1 MRRAGSAGAMV
12 NHFSGWDKLRLECA
26 FAALA
31 LLCLLLTNAF
41 NIIPASAQ
49 NTQIQDKTFQNPAV
63 QSQTGA
69 LDPERMLIEAASL
82 VYNKDDNSVAAQ
94 GEVQIYYKGRILQ
107 ADKVTYNR
115 TTGRVLA
122 TGNAKITE
130 ADGSVT
136 YGDRFDLTDNFRDG
150 FIDSVRIISKD
161 KTRMTSPHAE
171 RVNSDIVNLDK
182 ATYTACEPCKDH
194 PERAPVWQVHAVHV
208 IHNSKDQMI
217 YFEQATIEVFGI
229 PVLWLPYMS
238 TPDSTVQRKTG
249 FLGPHF
255 IDKSALGFGMSVP
268 FFWNLAPNYDLT
280 LMPAL
285 LTRQGFFGEAQWR
298 HRLEHGEYD
307 IRVSGISPAKPSD
320 FEQPPTGAGNL
331 KFRGSIETNAKFLI
345 NPNWSF
351 GWNIAVATD
360 KFFYS
365 DFNVPAENLAAS
377 YFKETTSSAYLHGQ
391 SDRAYFDLRGYGFQ
405 GLSSTDYQKELP
417 LAAPVLDYHKT
428 IDLPK
433 AKYGILGG
441 EVGIDVNMTSISR
454 EAAAFQS
461 TVSAANG
468 THLTDSVY
476 GLYDVCKT
484 TAGAYTRDTCLL
496 RGMAGNTTRFSA
508 QFDWRKQLIDPIGQ
522 VWTPFVY
529 GRADLAAIDL
539 NKSATFDAVKYEGT
553 PLSNASQSAFFS
565 KSQSLA
571 GRAMPAVGLEYRY
584 PFVAKTNWA
593 THTIEPI
600 AQVIVRPNEQA
611 VGSMPNEDAQSLVFD
626 DTNLFAWNKFSG
638 YDRSEGGVRLNA
650 GAQYTMA
657 FNRGGFANI
666 MAGES
671 FQLSGANSFTAYD
684 VANTGADSGLQT
696 AKSDYI
702 GKVAFAPSSEVSFI
716 AKGRFDEATWATKR
730 LDLIANFTTGPIN
743 SSVSYGRY
751 APQPLL
757 GFTNW
762 REGVALSSKYK
773 MTDNW
778 SVNGQ
783 VVFDLARW
791 KLVPS
796 APRFSVAATGVG
808 LSYGDECTTLGLN
821 YITTVLDPGTGTLT
835 RNQTFLFQLNLRT
848 LGDAQVKTTNIN
860 TATDGIATH

>member
-1 MRRAGSAGAMV
+1 MGRAQGAGVMV
-12 NHFSGWDKLRLECA
+12 NHFSGWIKQKMSGSLS
-26 FAALA
+26 ALA
-31 LLCLLLTNAF
+31 LLCLMLAAPVL
-41 NIIPASAQ
+41 PAAAQ
-49 NTQIQDKTFQNPAV
+49 TPAPQPTTATTTGV
-63 QSQTGA
+63 PSQTGA
-69 LDPERMLIEAASL
+69 LDPDRMLIESASM
-82 VYNKDDNSVAAQ
+82 VYNKDDNTVSAQ
-94 GEVQIYYKGRILQ
+94 GDVQIYYKGRILQ

-130 ADGSVT
+130 TDGSVT
-136 YGDRFDLTDNFRDG
+136 YGDHFDLTDNFRDG
-150 FIDSVRIISKD
+150 FIDSVQVISKD

-171 RVNSDIVNLDK
+171 RVSGDIVNLDK
-182 ATYTACEPCKDH
+182 ASYTACEPCKDH
-194 PERAPVWQVHAVHV
+194 PERPPVWQVHAVHV
-208 IHNSKDQMI
+208 IHDSKDQMI

-229 PVLWLPYMS
+229 PVLWMPYLS
-238 TPDSTVQRKTG
+238 SPDSTVERKTG
-249 FLGPHF
+249 FLSPHF

-280 LMPAL
+280 LMPML
-285 LTRQGFFGEAQWR
+285 LSSQGFFGEAQWR

-307 IRVSGISPAKPSD
+307 VRISGISPAKPSD
-320 FEQPPTGAGNL
+320 FASSPNGAGNL
-331 KFRGSIETNAKFLI
+331 KFRGSLESNGKFLI
-345 NPNWSF
+345 NPDWSF

-360 KFFYS
+360 KYFYS

-377 YFKETTSSAYLHGQ
+377 YFKETTSTAYLHGQ
-391 SDRAYFDLRGYGFQ
+391 SDRAYFDLRGYAFQ

-417 LAAPVLDYHKT
+417 LAAPVMDYHKT

-433 AKYGILGG
+433 EKYGLLGG
-441 EVGIDVNMTSISR
+441 ELGLDVNMTSISR

-461 TVSAANG
+461 TVAAANG

-476 GLYDVCKT
+476 GLYDVCKPN
-484 TAGAYTRDTCLL
+484 ASGLYSRDTCLL

-508 QFDWRKQLIDPIGQ
+508 EFDWRKQLVDPIGE

-529 GRADLAAIDL
+529 GRVDLAALDL
-539 NKSATFDAVKYEGT
+539 NKSATFDSVQYGGYA
-553 PLSNASQSAFFS
+553 LNNASQSAFFS

-584 PFVAKTNWA
+584 PFVAKTDWA

-657 FNRGGFANI
+657 FNKGGFANV

-671 FQLSGANSFTAYD
+671 FQLAGENSFAAYD

-702 GKVAFAPSSEVSFI
+702 GKVAFSPSSLVSFI

-730 LDLIANFTTGPIN
+730 LDLIANFNTGPVS

-751 APQPLL
+751 APQSLL
-757 GFTNW
+757 GFNNW
-762 REGVALSSKYK
+762 REGLALSSRYK
-773 MTDNW
+773 MTDSW

-791 KLVPS
+791 KLVPT

-808 LSYGDECTTLGLN
+808 IAYGDECTTLSLN
-821 YITTVLDPGTGTLT
+821 YVTTLLDPGTGTLT

-848 LGDAQVKTTNIN
+848 LGGAEVKTTNVN
-860 TATDGIATH
+860 TTTDGIASH